1 MAFKSKRNKNNINF
15 YTFLIEGKIIFDV
28 LFILNLGSRTFS
40 NTNDR
45 TVFHCFKVTEEIML
59 T

>member
-1 MAFKSKRNKNNINF
+1 VLIKNL
-15 YTFLIEGKIIFDV
+15 LI
-28 LFILNLGSRTFS
+28 FILNLGSRTFS
-40 NTNDR
+40 KTDDR